1 MSGVWLAILMTDQG
15 VAMFFRTKSAG
26 KRRYLQIVEN
36 ARENGR
42 VKQRVLAN
50 VGRMDELA
58 ENGRLEALLSS
69 GARFSEQIMMLS
81 ALEDSDV
88 RASAR
93 RIGGP
98 LVFGRVWSELGVPTV
113 LHELLSDRHFAF
125 PVERAVFATVL
136 HRMFVSGSDRACER
150 WLRDYAIDGAE
161 GLQLQH
167 LYRAMAWLGE
177 ELPETEQ
184 EDATGFAPRCI
195 KDVIEEKLFQ
205 RRRDLL
211 SDLSL
216 VFLDTTSISFHGEG
230 GETLGAHGHSKDKRP
245 DLKQM
250 ILGLVV
256 DGDGRP
262 VCTEMWPGNTADGG
276 ALLPIV
282 DRLRSRFS
290 IGRVC
295 LVADKGMISR
305 ATVAGLEDRGLEYVL
320 GARERSTGEVRDIV
334 LNDAQPYLPLAIER
348 QGGETQLFVKDVTVD
363 GRRYVV
369 CYNEEEA
376 ARERETRQAV
386 IESLQEQLRRGDKAV
401 VGNSAYR
408 KYLRTTDREQKAFEI
423 DSGKLAEE
431 AAFDGVFVLRTNAD
445 VSAIQAVLRYR
456 DLLRVEDLFRRAKAA
471 MQTRPIYHQTDAA
484 IRGHVFCSFLA
495 LILQKEMDDR
505 CQQIGERPEWEAAL
519 QALDGVQQVDIER
532 DGKRW
537 RLRTEADGQAQTM
550 ARAAGVGLP
559 PRTQALTPEA
569 A

>member
-1 MSGVWLAILMTDQG
+1 
-15 VAMFFRTKSAG
+15 
-26 KRRYLQIVEN
+26 
-36 ARENGR
+36 
-42 VKQRVLAN
+42 
-50 VGRMDELA
+50 
-58 ENGRLEALLSS
+58 LLSS

-98 LVFGRVWSELGVPTV
+98 LVFGRVWSELGVPAV

-161 GLQLQH
+161 DLQLQH

-211 SDLSL
+211 TDLSL

-305 ATVAGLEDRGLEYVL
+305 ATVAGLEDRDLEYVL

-334 LNDAQPYLPLAIER
+334 LNDDQPYLPLAVER

-386 IESLQEQLRRGDKAV
+386 VESLQEQLKRGDKAV

-495 LILQKEMDDR
+495 LILQKELDDR
-505 CQQIGERPEWEAAL
+505 CQQIGERPEWDAAL

-537 RLRTEADGQAQTM
+537 RLRTEADGQAQIM

-559 PRTQALTPEA
+559 ARTQALTPEA

>member
-1 MSGVWLAILMTDQG
+1 
-15 VAMFFRTKSAG
+15 MFFRTKSAG

-69 GARFSEQIMMLS
+69 GARFSQQVMMLS

-98 LVFGRVWSELGVPTV
+98 LVFGRVWSELGVPAV
-113 LHELLSDRHFAF
+113 LHDLLSDRHFAF

-136 HRMFVSGSDRACER
+136 HRLFVSGSDRACER

-161 GLQLQH
+161 ELQLQH

-177 ELPETEQ
+177 ELPEAEQ
-184 EDATGFAPRCI
+184 ENATGFAPRCI

-205 RRRDLL
+205 RHRDLL
-211 SDLSL
+211 TDLSV
-216 VFLDTTSISFHGEG
+216 VFLDTTSISFQGQG

-295 LVADKGMISR
+295 LVADKGMISK
-305 ATVAGLEDRGLEYVL
+305 ATVAGLEERGLEYVL

-334 LNDAQPYLPLAIER
+334 LNDEQPYLPLAVER

-369 CYNEEEA
+369 CCNEEEA

-386 IESLQEQLRRGDKAV
+386 VESLQEQLKRGDKAV

-408 KYLRTTDREQKAFEI
+408 KFLRTTDREQKAFEI
-423 DSGKLAEE
+423 DAGKLAEE

-456 DLLRVEDLFRRAKAA
+456 DLLQVEDLFRRAKAA
-471 MQTRPIYHQTDAA
+471 MQTRPIYHQADAA

-505 CQQIGERPEWEAAL
+505 CRKIGERPEWEAAL
-519 QALDGVQQVDIER
+519 QALDAVQQVDIER

-537 RLRTEADGQAQTM
+537 RLRTEADGQAQVM
-550 ARAAGVGLP
+550 ARAAGISLP
-559 PRTQALTPEA
+559 PRTQALTSEA